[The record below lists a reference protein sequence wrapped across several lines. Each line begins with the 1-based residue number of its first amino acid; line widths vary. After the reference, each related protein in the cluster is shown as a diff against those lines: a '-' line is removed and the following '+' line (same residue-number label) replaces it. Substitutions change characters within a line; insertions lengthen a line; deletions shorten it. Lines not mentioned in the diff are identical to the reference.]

1 MRFRSFVL
9 FLAAAITAATCANAE
24 LVLPRVSQKAVV
36 TQTIGTTDL
45 TLTYSRPGVKSRE
58 IWGALVPYDK
68 PWRTG
73 ANEATTF
80 AVTDDITV
88 GGQKLAAGTYSFF
101 TLPTAG
107 DWTVIFS
114 RQKELW
120 GSTDYDPKQDALRVT
135 AKPSAAEPVEWMRL
149 GFENLAANS
158 CDLVLRWEKLQL
170 AVPIQVDVNTKVL
183 ANCRAEIAAAKAD
196 DWRTTQRAAGWC
208 FDAGVA
214 LDEGAAWLDKS
225 LAVQKTYQNLSLKA
239 RWLAKDGKKKEAI
252 ATAREAVAAG
262 KASKEKVD
270 TAATE
275 KLLADWTAAK

>member
-1 MRFRSFVL
+1 MRDGFTTRSFLLSYEPVPRRPGNTAAIQVFRLFRGPSLRRLAMRFRSFVL
-9 FLAAAITAATCANAE
+9 SLAAAITAATCAHAE
-24 LVLPRVSQKAVV
+24 LVLPRVSKKAVV

-101 TLPTAG
+101 TLPSAG

-135 AKPSAAEPVEWMRL
+135 AKPAAAEPVEWMRL
-149 GFENLAANS
+149 GFENLGASS

-170 AVPIQVDVNTKVL
+170 AVPIQIDVNTKVL
-183 ANCRAEIAAAKAD
+183 ASCRAEIAAAKAD
-196 DWRTTQRAAGWC
+196 DWRTTQRAA
-208 FDAGVA
+208 
-214 LDEGAAWLDKS
+214 S
-225 LAVQKTYQNLSLKA
+225 
-239 RWLAKDGKKKEAI
+239 
-252 ATAREAVAAG
+252 
-262 KASKEKVD
+262 
-270 TAATE
+270 
-275 KLLADWTAAK
+275 